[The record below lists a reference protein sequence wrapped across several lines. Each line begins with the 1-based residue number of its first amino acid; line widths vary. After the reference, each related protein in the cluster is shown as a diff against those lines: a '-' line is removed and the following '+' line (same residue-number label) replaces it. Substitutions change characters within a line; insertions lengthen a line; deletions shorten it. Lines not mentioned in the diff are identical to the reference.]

1 MEEHHYMGFM
11 SFTFEKIPC
20 INFSC
25 KLVPGQYWEHN
36 NMMLMSIENKKKKRE
51 ICRSMEINCKFVSP

>member
-20 INFSC
+20 INCSC

-36 NMMLMSIENKKKKRE
+36 NMMLMSIENKKKNGK
-51 ICRSMEINCKFVSP
+51 SVGAWK